1 MSTTI
6 QRVQYFYTTTADKP
20 GEGFRVLS
28 LLADVGVNL
37 LAFTA
42 IPSGPMR
49 TQLTLFPEDAGKM
62 KAEGEKAGLKLEGPH
77 AALMVQ
83 GDDELGALADVHKK
97 LYDAN
102 INVYAS
108 NGVADCDGSYS
119 YIKYVQQSEMD
130 KAEAV
135 LQG

>member
-1 MSTTI
+1 MSTTTK
-6 QRVQYFYTTTADKP
+6 RVQYFYTTTADKP
-20 GEGFRVLS
+20 GEGFRGLS

-49 TQLTLFPEDAGKM
+49 TQLTLFPEDPGKM
-62 KAEGEKAGLKLEGPH
+62 MSEGEKAGLRIEGPNS
-77 AALMVQ
+77 ALMVQ
-83 GDDELGALADVHKK
+83 GDDELGALAEVHKK

-108 NGVADCDGSYS
+108 SGIADCGGSYS
-119 YIKYVQQSEMD
+119 YIMYVQQSEMD
-130 KAEAV
+130 RAEEI
-135 LQG
+135 LNS